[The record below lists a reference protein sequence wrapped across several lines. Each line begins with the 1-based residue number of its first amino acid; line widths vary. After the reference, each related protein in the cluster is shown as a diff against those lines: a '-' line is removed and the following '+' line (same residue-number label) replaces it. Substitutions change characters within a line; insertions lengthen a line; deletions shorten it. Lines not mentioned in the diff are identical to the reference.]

1 MNIPWTN
8 LLFKAQS
15 SDEKLNIF
23 TEIIRYG
30 LDTIMPE
37 RSIKVHETDKP
48 WMNANLKQLIKRR
61 QKAFSSGDVFLYKLL
76 RNKVN
81 RERKRCRMIY
91 YKNKVQDLQHTKPR
105 DWWREVKQF
114 CGTSKAA
121 RRDSR
126 SILRTNTESSDQ
138 DLANEIMKAFVSVM
152 DNYTPLSEDV
162 CVLTDHDEPIVVDEE
177 SIAKKLR
184 QINISRAGGP
194 DGIPNWVLKTF
205 SDILS
210 PAITNI
216 INASFRESKVPR
228 VWKLANVTTLPK
240 TVAIEDFNKDLRPIS
255 LTPTLSKIAESC
267 IIEQEIRPTLLKA
280 MDPNQFGF
288 VPNSCTTFALILM
301 LHRWL
306 ENTDGTGSR
315 VRVALLDYRKA
326 FDLVDHNILIAKLFS
341 LGVKPT
347 VVNWI
352 ADFLRGRSQRLKLN
366 SDCFSNSEIVPAGI
380 PQGTKIGPWLFL
392 AMINDLAI
400 PGNSSDLWKFAD
412 DTTVSEIIPKTGSS
426 RLQVQVDQINCWS
439 NENNFQLNSLKCKE
453 LRIDFTRHRHIDDPI
468 TVNDLAFEVVQS
480 VKILGVTIRED
491 LKWNDH
497 VTEITHKASKRL
509 YLLRILKRAGV
520 DVNSLV
526 QFYCT
531 CIRSTLEYA
540 CQTFHSNLPEYL
552 SNQIE
557 RIQKRALRMLYPEE
571 RYGDALKLTG
581 LQSLA
586 DRRDRL
592 CRELFNSVSINNN
605 HKLADLLPPLNSN
618 NINLRSTSKYDLP
631 VLKTNRF
638 KDSFINYYASK
649 VQR

>member
-1 MNIPWTN
+1 MQNYYQPPTKNPPFGLSDHITITVFPKVRERSKLQRKTIRIRPKKRSTIASLGRFFMNIPWTN

-121 RRDSR
+121 RRDIR

-210 PAITNI
+210 LAITNI

-228 VWKLANVTTLPK
+228 VWKLANVTPLPK

-267 IIEQEIRPTLLKA
+267 INEQEIRPTLLKA

-288 VPNSCTTFALILM
+288 VPNSCTTFALISM

-315 VRVALLDYRKA
+315 VRVSLLDYRKA

-520 DVNSLV
+520 DVNYLV

-592 CRELFNSVSINNN
+592 CR
-605 HKLADLLPPLNSN
+605 
-618 NINLRSTSKYDLP
+618 
-631 VLKTNRF
+631 
-638 KDSFINYYASK
+638 
-649 VQR
+649 

>member
-1 MNIPWTN
+1 MFFCFMFGFV
-8 LLFKAQS
+8 LFAKN
-15 SDEKLNIF
+15 E
-23 TEIIRYG
+23 
-30 LDTIMPE
+30 
-37 RSIKVHETDKP
+37 
-48 WMNANLKQLIKRR
+48 QL
-61 QKAFSSGDVFLYKLL
+61 GY
-76 RNKVN
+76 
-81 RERKRCRMIY
+81 E
-91 YKNKVQDLQHTKPR
+91 
-105 DWWREVKQF
+105 
-114 CGTSKAA
+114 
-121 RRDSR
+121 
-126 SILRTNTESSDQ
+126 TES
-138 DLANEIMKAFVSVM
+138 
-152 DNYTPLSEDV
+152 Y
-162 CVLTDHDEPIVVDEE
+162 
-177 SIAKKLR
+177 
-184 QINISRAGGP
+184 INISRAGGP

-228 VWKLANVTTLPK
+228 VWKLANVTPLPK
-240 TVAIEDFNKDLRPIS
+240 TVTIEDFNKDLRPIS

-288 VPNSCTTFALILM
+288 VPNSCTTFALISM

-453 LRIDFTRHRHIDDPI
+453 LPIDFTRHRHIDDPI
-468 TVNDLAFEVVQS
+468 TINDLAFEVVQS

-520 DVNSLV
+520 DVISLV
-526 QFYCT
+526 QIYCT

-592 CRELFNSVSINNN
+592 SRELFNSVSINNN
-605 HKLADLLPPLNSN
+605 HKLADLLPPLNPN

>member
-1 MNIPWTN
+1 MAGHI
-8 LLFKAQS
+8 FKLA
-15 SDEKLNIF
+15 
-23 TEIIRYG
+23 
-30 LDTIMPE
+30 
-37 RSIKVHETDKP
+37 
-48 WMNANLKQLIKRR
+48 
-61 QKAFSSGDVFLYKLL
+61 KLL
-76 RNKVN
+76 
-81 RERKRCRMIY
+81 
-91 YKNKVQDLQHTKPR
+91 
-105 DWWREVKQF
+105 
-114 CGTSKAA
+114 
-121 RRDSR
+121 
-126 SILRTNTESSDQ
+126 
-138 DLANEIMKAFVSVM
+138 
-152 DNYTPLSEDV
+152 
-162 CVLTDHDEPIVVDEE
+162 
-177 SIAKKLR
+177 
-184 QINISRAGGP
+184 
-194 DGIPNWVLKTF
+194 
-205 SDILS
+205 
-210 PAITNI
+210 
-216 INASFRESKVPR
+216 
-228 VWKLANVTTLPK
+228 
-240 TVAIEDFNKDLRPIS
+240 
-255 LTPTLSKIAESC
+255 
-267 IIEQEIRPTLLKA
+267 
-280 MDPNQFGF
+280 
-288 VPNSCTTFALILM
+288 
-301 LHRWL
+301 
-306 ENTDGTGSR
+306 
-315 VRVALLDYRKA
+315 
-326 FDLVDHNILIAKLFS
+326 S

-557 RIQKRALRMLYPEE
+557 RIQKRALRMLY
-571 RYGDALKLTG
+571 T
-581 LQSLA
+581 
-586 DRRDRL
+586 
-592 CRELFNSVSINNN
+592 
-605 HKLADLLPPLNSN
+605 
-618 NINLRSTSKYDLP
+618 
-631 VLKTNRF
+631 
-638 KDSFINYYASK
+638 
-649 VQR
+649 QRNVMVTR